1 MATETLYI
9 LQSYV
14 AGRGKALRAEPP
26 VSCKTADE
34 AIRRA
39 GRLAPARLG
48 VVAFAVTADVEVGDY
63 DDNPVILF
71 RSGELPST
79 FDEV

>member
-14 AGRGKALRAEPP
+14 AGRGKALRAEPQ
-26 VSCKTADE
+26 VSCKTAAE
-34 AIRRA
+34 AIRR
-39 GRLAPARLG
+39 GERLAPLRLG
-48 VVAFAVTADVEVGDY
+48 VVAFSVTADAEMGDY
-63 DDNPVILF
+63 DDTPVILF